1 MSINMALAKGE
12 YLHCTNIGIIVNS
25 SLKAT
30 KEIGYGHLKN
40 SGERFR
46 AILALL
52 FIVVIVGMLHRLLIG

>member
-1 MSINMALAKGE
+1 MALAKGE
-12 YLHCTNIGIIVNS
+12 YLHCTNIEIVVNS

-30 KEIGYGHLKN
+30 KEIGSGHLKN

-52 FIVVIVGMLHRLLIG
+52 FIVVIVGMLHKLLIG

>member
-1 MSINMALAKGE
+1 MALAKGE
-12 YLHCTNIGIIVNS
+12 YLHCTNKEIIVNS

-30 KEIGYGHLKN
+30 KEIGYGYLKN

-52 FIVVIVGMLHRLLIG
+52 FIVVIVGM